1 MIDYFSLEQIEAKER
16 EEPDPVYKAA
26 RGWLAATVSRGFAE
40 GRHVVQGCPR
50 SLGFKLCA
58 DHPPGDL
65 AEMPIWLHEACVGLR
80 PRISDKPQVS
90 LRLLVCGPHLKLE
103 LLVNSRSFPPLRS

>member
-1 MIDYFSLEQIEAKER
+1 M
-16 EEPDPVYKAA
+16 
-26 RGWLAATVSRGFAE
+26 
-40 GRHVVQGCPR
+40 VQGCPR
-50 SLGFKLCA
+50 SLGLKLCA